1 MAGAV
6 ADVLFKAEFDASG
19 AIIGLKKVQSEA
31 SATKPKTDSAASS
44 FKNLATAAAGA
55 AVIVKLGGFLKDC
68 ASAAMESEQAT
79 AKLNAVYKA
88 TGGVV
93 GMSTQ
98 QLGKLASEIQG
109 ATGVSDEMVMSAEA
123 VLLTFRS
130 IQGEAFPRTMKA
142 AADLSAVFGQDL
154 NGSVTMLGKAL
165 EDPIKGITSMTRV
178 GVTFSEEQKKVIA
191 KMVETNHL
199 ADAQAEILRVVELQ
213 VGGTAE
219 AMGKTL
225 AGQLGIL
232 NETWGDA
239 KEAIGGFVTGAI
251 AATGIVPALTSVLR
265 GMTEGLTGMAGKTEV
280 ANTAQ
285 ELTAHSLELLIP
297 KRQAEIAALQEQMR
311 HTDHSSDAYEAQKN
325 KLMSL
330 IEELHSFEQQLPQT
344 TAQEDAAA
352 DAAKRVGDESE
363 GSKKK
368 VAELGDLLDQYYGE
382 GKTYSATATIA
393 ADTSG
398 ASTTLI
404 GFLEWVNQQFPPGVA
419 REIALE
425 AATAQAEG
433 DLAGFMEQVAA
444 VEVVR
449 VRCRAVGAERER
461 RGDPEPLEADAFE
474 AYRQGE
480 GELAGRDVG
489 RVLTQLPEGRVAE
502 ILPPTLPTT
511 VAVGAGTAR
520 EDAAAVAADMR
531 AAVPLSVPTAA
542 DFAAGV
548 ALAAAETY
556 ADGLTGAVPGS
567 ATTTAL
573 FAPGSA
579 LGDAAAYGTGVRD
592 AVPGS
597 ASTTALFAPGSA
609 ISDATRL
616 GRDLAG
622 AVPGSVT
629 TEAAFV
635 PGTTVADARRLGSD
649 VLGALPPNVPLSAQL
664 IKGSTV
670 ADAGKLG
677 RDVAG
682 AIPPDAATV
691 TAKFADL
698 GARAVIINFL
708 GKVAKDFPPDKA
720 AEITA
725 HFRDAQ
731 ARGDVTG
738 FLGYVNTEIPAEK
751 RQELTAAFVDV
762 QARLDAQKLKTDMPS
777 LVGKSYTTILQANPD
792 PARTKANELAAEL
805 AAGAVAIPPWQIRL
819 EATIEADEAKAQAE
833 AEFKAFFDYNIA
845 PLLADSITQGI
856 VDGLAGEGIDE
867 AVKALFDAL
876 GNLGRSMLKT
886 FLEGIISSKDV
897 RQSLIDAGVLTSN
910 GRFNAAG
917 TLSAAGGMV
926 YQAGQQRGSRGMGAL
941 GGAMS
946 GAGIGLMFGTV
957 GAIVGAIIGGIAG
970 YLTSGTRTEG
980 YKIWMRE
987 REGETAGIRAGMWY
1001 GPTGKPEEQEMAR
1014 EMLSKYH
1021 KAAGFFRDVLDML
1034 EAPLGDLPAIEI
1046 SLEAQ
1051 TKDFSTFWRTF
1062 LTGTLP
1068 RAVFQEYKP
1077 ALTSAMEAFG
1087 IETGRINLELAKFNT
1102 APFEEAAQALKAWIG
1117 AIVAV
1122 RDTIELTGLSFEDFK
1137 ARALEGP
1144 LEAWRRDNAKVQA
1157 DLLRWSG
1164 QLSQLDTEEQVEQA
1178 GKMVQAINAQ
1188 IDANA
1193 KLLATLDD
1201 LRQKYVVQPRTF
1213 DLAVGAGGSDM
1224 LERVDA
1230 VLSAVVTELA
1240 DAATIEQLVAAAE
1253 GADAARQALKD
1264 LADVYAEAVADF
1276 TTARGELDAL
1286 VAAMTPVQPLALE
1299 DALAG
1304 VQDLMTGIDQLAPAD
1319 AAARVREVT
1328 ALLSEQYEMQKANLE
1343 QITNIQ
1349 ESLAASWDKLFGKWA
1364 EGKLS
1369 PEEVMAQQQ
1378 AALSGIVDQL
1388 AAAASPEEIDRLVRQ
1403 AQELAGTLWDNLTS
1417 QIEALAGEGEDTS
1430 ALLAQRDAVEAL
1442 AQEIRTASEA
1452 QLETY
1457 RQQVE
1462 AEIELIKAAA
1472 IAAADILDTRASQYD
1487 EILSQVQAA
1496 DAAIADALEGI
1507 GTRLDSWEAEIAAS
1521 NELLDQRADELL
1533 AALTAETGARQ
1544 DLIQEIDRTEDT
1556 FHDAGD
1562 ATDDVI
1568 DGYIDLK
1575 NALDEARGAIDYLR
1589 QQSTSAGDSL
1599 SGAATAAGAMATNT
1613 ASAATAAND
1622 AAAALRN
1629 VRDSDP
1635 TRATGRWEEP

>member
-265 GMTEGLTGMAGKTEV
+265 GMTEGLTEMAGKTEV

-404 GFLEWVNQQFPPGVA
+404 GFLELVNQQFPPGVA

-433 DLAGFMEQVAA
+433 DLAGFME
-444 VEVVR
+444 
-449 VRCRAVGAERER
+449 
-461 RGDPEPLEADAFE
+461 
-474 AYRQGE
+474 
-480 GELAGRDVG
+480 
-489 RVLTQLPEGRVAE
+489 RVAE